1 MSTQD
6 SRSPIDRIKARNKAA
21 GQHFFD
27 TETLAFFNSIVYDD
41 VIYNTLFITS
51 ERMVGS
57 MFFTLYT
64 IRRAIKGGERI
75 ETVGEFQQFKTFD
88 DAKTAATLLNS
99 CSECGIDLWN
109 GEAIFRNAEAAT
121 FTYPGT
127 GGEPYC
133 AEHAATQPEMYR
145 STL

>member
-6 SRSPIDRIKARNKAA
+6 PRSPIDRIKARNKAA

-27 TETLAFFNSIVYDD
+27 PDTLAFFNSIVYDD

-51 ERMVGS
+51 ELGNWPGARRE
-57 MFFTLYT
+57 YT
-64 IRRAIKGGERI
+64 IRRAIKHGERI
-75 ETVGEFQQFKTFD
+75 ETVGGFQRFDTFD
-88 DAKTAATLLNS
+88 EAKTAATLLNS
-99 CSECGIDLWN
+99 CAECGIDLWD

-127 GGEPYC
+127 DGEPYC
-133 AEHAATQPEMYR
+133 TEHAATQPEMYR
-145 STL
+145 SVT